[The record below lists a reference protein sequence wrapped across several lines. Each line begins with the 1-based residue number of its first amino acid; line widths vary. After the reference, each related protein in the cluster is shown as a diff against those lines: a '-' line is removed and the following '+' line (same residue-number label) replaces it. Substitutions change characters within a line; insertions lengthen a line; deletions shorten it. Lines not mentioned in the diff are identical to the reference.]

1 MFIDLGQ
8 QVSLSEEQFQQ
19 EMAKRRERNK
29 SDVIIGCPLCNVA
42 IKPAPPTSSNQNQP
56 RHPQ

>member
-19 EMAKRRERNK
+19 EMAKRRKKYNT
-29 SDVIIGCPLCNVA
+29 DVIIGCPLCNVP
-42 IKPAPPTSSNQNQP
+42 IKPASSPSNQP
-56 RHPQ
+56 R